1 MSNDIVYTYM
11 YIVYAIYNAWIIR
24 FEKPIT
30 RSMPSSAKLSKLT
43 ILGSSFAFNFPDF
56 CQVETKTCIGDK
68 SYETILLTRI
78 IINGF
83 LASSFNCNIDLFS
96 ARVQQP
102 VTGLRGHRSSKL
114 YSRSTSHWPFQ
125 WPRSKTYMIGFFL
138 SSIIQRVFNFRKRVF
153 FSTTNPPPAH
163 PQSR

>member
-1 MSNDIVYTYM
+1 MPNNIVYTYM
-11 YIVYAIYNAWIIR
+11 YNIYAMYNAWITR

-30 RSMPSSAKLSKLT
+30 RSMASSAKLSKIT
-43 ILGSSFAFNFPDF
+43 IPGSSFTFNFPDF
-56 CQVETKTCIGDK
+56 YQVKTKTCIGDK
-68 SYETILLTRI
+68 AYETILFTRI
-78 IINGF
+78 IISCF

-125 WPRSKTYMIGFFL
+125 WPRSKTYMIGIFF

-153 FSTTNPPPAH
+153 FSTTTPPLPH
-163 PQSR
+163 PRSR